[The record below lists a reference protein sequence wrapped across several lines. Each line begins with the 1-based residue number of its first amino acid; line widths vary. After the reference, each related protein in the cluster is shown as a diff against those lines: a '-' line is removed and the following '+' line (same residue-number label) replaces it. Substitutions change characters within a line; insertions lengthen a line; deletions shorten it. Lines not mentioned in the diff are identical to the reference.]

1 MFLRRSSTL
10 AVILRNSLITLMLS
24 AGLVPAAFA
33 DEAFYGLRAQGAAV
47 KTPEAPAP
55 STVRGAASAGYLSQ
69 AELQMADFPAP
80 PAAGSAEDLAD
91 LAAVRQWQKDR
102 TAEQCT
108 GAMAQSDE
116 SFISF
121 FSGVNPFPDPL
132 PAEAGALF
140 RRVGA
145 HAGDAAR
152 NIKKDYKRV
161 RPFVRSPELEP
172 CLGRVQGFSYP
183 SGHAAV
189 ARAYGRILS
198 GLLPRQGAI
207 FMRAADQ
214 AALNRVIGGVHYPSD
229 VEAGKKLGDLL
240 FRKLQQNPAFA
251 ADLSALS
258 KYLRH

>member
-1 MFLRRSSTL
+1 
-10 AVILRNSLITLMLS
+10 
-24 AGLVPAAFA
+24 
-33 DEAFYGLRAQGAAV
+33 
-47 KTPEAPAP
+47 
-55 STVRGAASAGYLSQ
+55 
-69 AELQMADFPAP
+69 MADFPAP
-80 PAAGSAEDLAD
+80 PAPGSAEDKAD
-91 LAAVRQWQKDR
+91 LAAVRQWEKER
-102 TAEQCT
+102 TAEQCA
-108 GAMAQSDE
+108 GAMEQSDE

-121 FSGVNPFPDPL
+121 FSGVNPFPAPL
-132 PAEAGALF
+132 PAEAVALF

-152 NIKKDYKRV
+152 NIKKIHKRE

-214 AALNRVIGGVHYPSD
+214 AALNRVIGGAHYPTD
-229 VEAGKKLGDLL
+229 VEAGKKLGDIV
-240 FRKLQQNPAFA
+240 FRKLQQNPAFVT
-251 ADLSALS
+251 DMGALS
-258 KYLRH
+258 KYLRKQ